1 MQKTPVYKGS
11 RVFPACAKGRRR
23 FTSLSQNRCETFVK
37 RQKRE
42 KGLESPVD
50 RGVWKWKRFFEN
62 THARYTHART
72 LFCCRHWAL
81 LLIQPRDSCS
91 RAWDSCSHQK
101 VVPLLEK
108 PYRFWKS
115 PTIFPPL
122 QLSHHW
128 EQLYQLYISKKTSHS
143 PEAFIYRGS
152 RVGNP
157 FRGSPRIPHTFP
169 LSNNKRTRMAR
180 TFVPSW
186 LGKKH

>member
-11 RVFPACAKGRRR
+11 RAFLAGAKGSRR

-72 LFCCRHWAL
+72 FFSCRHWAL
-81 LLIQPRDSCS
+81 LLIQPRDSCL
-91 RAWDSCSHQK
+91 HQK
-101 VVPLLEK
+101 AVPLSEK
-108 PYRFWKS
+108 SYHFWKS

-122 QLSHHW
+122 QLSHAR
-128 EQLYQLYISKKTSHS
+128 EQLS
-143 PEAFIYRGS
+143 
-152 RVGNP
+152 
-157 FRGSPRIPHTFP
+157 
-169 LSNNKRTRMAR
+169 RTRLQLSLR
-180 TFVPSW
+180 W
-186 LGKKH
+186 LSCSRRCISCIFQKRPHIPRSLYLQGLQGGEPIPRFPTDSPYIPPFQ

>member
-11 RVFPACAKGRRR
+11 RVFPACAKGSRR

-37 RQKRE
+37 RQKRG

-72 LFCCRHWAL
+72 FFCCRHWAL

-101 VVPLLEK
+101 VVPLSEK
-108 PYRFWKS
+108 SYHFWKS
-115 PTIFPPL
+115 PTTFTPL
-122 QLSHHW
+122 QLSHAR
-128 EQLYQLYISKKTSHS
+128 EQLSHTRLQLSQRWLSCSRNCISC
-143 PEAFIYRGS
+143 I
-152 RVGNP
+152 
-157 FRGSPRIPHTFP
+157 FRKRPHIPPKP
-169 LSNNKRTRMAR
+169 LFTGAPGWG
-180 TFVPSW
+180 T
-186 LGKKH
+186 